1 LRTRVISL
9 TGASLTGAGAAGGGA
24 RSDRRRQAAERCRW

>member
-9 TGASLTGAGAAGGGA
+9 TGASLTGAGAAGGGE